1 MKKILSLLSLLV
13 MTLTAFATDY
23 TGHRT
28 VTYGSNEPTESDN
41 AVVSIVDNGD
51 GTYNVSFVDVINVD
65 GPYRDNY
72 GTYTFSNLACTTENG
87 VTTFTGSGLT
97 AAVTHSNPN
106 SDYSFIKSASEGE
119 LTVKFNAEKAY
130 AKFAATI
137 STGWSSATISAEF
150 GTDDFETG
158 GGEPEGPTVVSSKSF
173 TDKLGMKMG
182 EGVYDLPY
190 SAEVTVKEMSDGSN
204 NIDFSFGS
212 SVIEANGL
220 TKGTDA
226 KGRTTYSGDVDVQG
240 TVYKVYAV
248 IYTDADGT
256 EKIYM
261 TVESEGVT
269 YIVGTKPVDGP
280 SIPMENYQADGTGFV
295 VSTPIDWNTQKF
307 QAVIDATNCN
317 SSNTEEI
324 FGFGPEATV
333 WEKNIH
339 IYADKGTYKAFYQCS
354 NGNNNT
360 TVNITDKTN
369 ITVEVSKADG
379 LTVDGVSIIA
389 ADKLEGLFDLTE
401 VKFGS
406 GENSQFSNALYKS
419 VKLVEVVPP
428 FVPETK
434 TYKDVA
440 YSSFAGT
447 NTNFDENT
455 VEFTT
460 VEDGTYNVVYKNLTV
475 SSNRIGDL
483 NIPNVTATTD
493 ADGNVTYTTTSTEG
507 TWTNINQDLA
517 SMLGISEGSPATLK
531 SFTATLSGEKL
542 NMTVV
547 TALTGVDATIVFG
560 EQYVDPNPDP
570 EGAIDVVEHGF
581 YANDFAWQELK
592 DINWD
597 NQYLKAEIDL
607 TTCKNE
613 NENILS
619 VGNNISEWGATNYHF
634 YYTAATKTL
643 QFNFLNSSGNISRY
657 DVADIEGTVTI
668 EISKKKGL
676 VINGTQY
683 NNKYLSTEQYADPTT
698 AFAELWAISNIKIGG
713 CQGTTMSNATY
724 NYIHILPVEAEP
736 VDPNEVVGS
745 KTFSDNLTVGHD
757 AVTGDVT
764 GYANKQV
771 VFTKYANGETAVT
784 FKEYPIS
791 ETESRDL
798 TFRGTIEEYD
808 MSEYGMGNM
817 IFGENMVA
825 TPIEDETSA
834 FYGKEI
840 SLMINI
846 SSYTD
851 DKIKFA
857 YEFGSEAESE
867 EKGGIYYCGEYGVE
881 IEQPEEVV
889 GTKTYTANLTV
900 DHDATLQNEVLYKDK
915 DVVFTKYSTGDVTVT
930 FKAFPVSENETC
942 DLTFRGTISEVDM
955 SEYGMGVM
963 VFGEKMVCKVED
975 EASSLNGQTL
985 YLNINIDKK
994 DDYSKNIV
1002 FNYSFA
1008 NDVDDENAD
1017 AESIFYCGRYGV
1029 VADAISGIQTEMENG
1044 NVSIYTVGGAK
1055 VNTLQ
1060 KGINIVRLAN
1070 GKTIKVVK

>member
-1 MKKILSLLSLLV
+1 MLAVVAMAADLTTGVTFKGTWGDKLGSYGTAEGQMKVTKVDGGLKFEVKSN
-13 MTLTAFATDY
+13 AFNDFAFPDY
-23 TGHRT
+23 TIVYECEVGADGSFNAGNYSRGEITGDAAVEGTAVSSMYWQQIKGT
-28 VTYGSNEPTESDN
+28 VTNE
-41 AVVSIVDNGD
+41 SIDL
-51 GTYNVSFVDVINVD
+51 YMR
-65 GPYRDNY
+65 Y
-72 GTYTFSNLACTTENG
+72 CG
-87 VTTFTGSGLT
+87 VNF
-97 AAVTHSNPN
+97 
-106 SDYSFIKSASEGE
+106 GE
-119 LTVKFNAEKAY
+119 LSHVTFQGTAVAEP
-130 AKFAATI
+130 
-137 STGWSSATISAEF
+137 
-150 GTDDFETG
+150 
-158 GGEPEGPTVVSSKSF
+158 EPEGPTVVSSKSF
-173 TDKLGMKMG
+173 TDKLSLKIGDAIN
-182 EGVYDLPY
+182 ELPY
-190 SAEVTVKEMSDGSN
+190 SAEVTVKEMSDGTN
-204 NIDFSFGS
+204 NIDFFFGS
-212 SVIEANGL
+212 SLIEANGL

-261 TVESEGVT
+261 SVESEGVT

-379 LTVDGVSIIA
+379 LTVDGVSVIA

-406 GENSQFSNALYKS
+406 GENSQFSNAFYKS

-493 ADGNVTYTTTSTEG
+493 ADGNVTYTTTATEG

-547 TALTGVDATIVFG
+547 TALTGVDATLVFG

-581 YANDFAWQELK
+581 NANGFGWQEVK

-597 NQYLKAEIDL
+597 NQYLKAEMDL
-607 TTCKNE
+607 TNCTSE
-613 NENILS
+613 NEVVLS
-619 VGNNISEWGATNYHF
+619 VGNNITAWGATNFHL

-643 QFNFLNSSGNISRY
+643 QYNYIDASGNIGRY
-657 DVADIEGTVTI
+657 DIPNIEGTVTV

-676 VINGTQY
+676 VVNGEKCNY
-683 NNKYLSTEQYADPTT
+683 KNGSTEQFDDPAT
-698 AFAELWAISNIKIGG
+698 AFASLWAVSSVQIGAI
-713 CQGTTMSNATY
+713 QGNTMGYAVY

-736 VDPNEVVGS
+736 VDPNEVVAT
-745 KTFSDNLTVGHD
+745 KTYTDNLTVGHD
-757 AVTGDVT
+757 AQTGDVT
-764 GYANKQV
+764 GYADKQV
-771 VFTKYANGETAVT
+771 VFTKYANGESSVT

-791 ETESRDL
+791 ETETRDL
-798 TFRGTIEEYD
+798 TFRGVIAELAMTEE
-808 MSEYGMGNM
+808 GVGTVT
-817 IFGENMVA
+817 FGEDLAM

-840 SLMINI
+840 SLFINI
-846 SSYTD
+846 SSYSA
-851 DKIKFA
+851 DKMEFT
-857 YEFGSEAESE
+857 YEFGSED
-867 EKGGIYYCGEYGVE
+867 GIYYVGQYGVE
-881 IEQPEEVV
+881 IEKPEEVV

-955 SEYGMGVM
+955 SDYGMGVM
-963 VFGEKMVCKVED
+963 VFGENMVCKVED

-994 DDYSKNIV
+994 DDYSNNIV
-1002 FNYSFA
+1002 FQYSFA
-1008 NDVDDENAD
+1008 NDVDDD
-1017 AESIFYCGRYGV
+1017 AESILYCGRYGV
-1029 VADAISGIQTEMENG
+1029 VADAISGIQAEMENG

>member
-1 MKKILSLLSLLV
+1 MKKILSLLSFLMLAV
-13 MTLTAFATDY
+13 VAMAADLTTGVTFQGTWGDKLGNLGTAEGQMKVTKVDGGLKFEVKSNAFNGFAFPDY
-23 TGHRT
+23 TIVYECEVGADGSFNVGNFSRGEITGDATVEGTAVSSLYWQQIKGT
-28 VTYGSNEPTESDN
+28 VTNESIDLYMRYCGVNMAELSHVTFQGT
-41 AVVSIVDNGD
+41 AV
-51 GTYNVSFVDVINVD
+51 
-65 GPYRDNY
+65 
-72 GTYTFSNLACTTENG
+72 
-87 VTTFTGSGLT
+87 
-97 AAVTHSNPN
+97 
-106 SDYSFIKSASEGE
+106 
-119 LTVKFNAEKAY
+119 AEPK
-130 AKFAATI
+130 
-137 STGWSSATISAEF
+137 
-150 GTDDFETG
+150 
-158 GGEPEGPTVVSSKSF
+158 PEGPTVVSSKSF
-173 TDKLGMKMG
+173 TDKLGMKMD

-261 TVESEGVT
+261 SVESEGVT
-269 YIVGTKPVDGP
+269 YIVGTQPVDGP

-339 IYADKGTYKAFYQCS
+339 IYADHGSYKAYYQCS

-360 TVNITDKTN
+360 TVNIADKTN

-379 LTVDGVSIIA
+379 LTVDGVSVIA

-419 VKLVEVVPP
+419 VKLLEVVPP

-493 ADGNVTYTTTSTEG
+493 ADGNVTYATTATEG

-560 EQYVDPNPDP
+560 EQYVEPNPDP
-570 EGAIDVVEHGF
+570 EGTIDVVEHGF
-581 YANDFAWQELK
+581 NANGFGWQEVK

-597 NQYLKAEIDL
+597 TQYLKAEMDL
-607 TTCKNE
+607 TNCTSANE
-613 NENILS
+613 VVLS
-619 VGNNISEWGATNYHF
+619 VGNNITAWGATNFHL

-643 QFNFLNSSGNISRY
+643 QYNYIDASGNIGRY
-657 DVADIEGTVTI
+657 DIPNIEGTVTV
-668 EISKKKGL
+668 EISKKNGL
-676 VINGTQY
+676 VVNGEKCNY
-683 NNKYLSTEQYADPTT
+683 KNGSTEQFDDPAT
-698 AFAELWAISNIKIGG
+698 AFASLWAVSSVQIGAI
-713 CQGTTMSNATY
+713 QGSTMGYAVY

-736 VDPNEVVGS
+736 VDPNEVVAT
-745 KTFSDNLTVGHD
+745 KTYTDNLTVGHD
-757 AVTGDVT
+757 AQTGEVT
-764 GYANKQV
+764 GYADKQV
-771 VFTKYANGETAVT
+771 VFTKYANGESSVT
-784 FKEYPIS
+784 FKEFPIS

-798 TFRGTIEEYD
+798 TFRGTISETD
-808 MSEYGMGNM
+808 MSEYGMG
-817 IFGENMVA
+817 IVTFGEDMA
-825 TPIEDETSA
+825 MTPIEDETSA

-840 SLMINI
+840 SLFINI
-846 SSYTD
+846 SSYTA
-851 DKIKFA
+851 DKMEFT
-857 YEFGSEAESE
+857 YEFGSED
-867 EKGGIYYCGEYGVE
+867 GIYYVGQYGVE

-963 VFGEKMVCKVED
+963 VFGENMVCKVED

-994 DDYSKNIV
+994 DDYSNNIV
-1002 FNYSFA
+1002 FQYSFA
-1008 NDVDDENAD
+1008 NEVDDDSE
-1017 AESIFYCGRYGV
+1017 AESILYCGRYGV
-1029 VADAISGIQTEMENG
+1029 VANAISGIQTEMENG

>member
-13 MTLTAFATDY
+13 MTLTAFATEY

-182 EGVYDLPY
+182 DGVYDLPY

-261 TVESEGVT
+261 SVESEGVT
-269 YIVGTKPVDGP
+269 YIVGTQPVDGP

-295 VSTPIDWNTQKF
+295 VSTPIDWETQKF

-360 TVNITDKTN
+360 TVNIADKTN

-379 LTVDGVSIIA
+379 LTVDGETIIA

-406 GENSQFSNALYKS
+406 GENSQFSNAFYKS

-493 ADGNVTYTTTSTEG
+493 ADGNVTYATTATEG

-560 EQYVDPNPDP
+560 EQYVEPNPDP
-570 EGAIDVVEHGF
+570 EGTIDVVEHGF
-581 YANDFAWQELK
+581 NANGFGWQEVK

-597 NQYLKAEIDL
+597 TQYLKAEMDL
-607 TTCKNE
+607 TNCTSANE
-613 NENILS
+613 VVLS
-619 VGNNISEWGATNYHF
+619 VGNNITAWGATNFHL

-643 QFNFLNSSGNISRY
+643 QYNYIDASGNIGRY
-657 DVADIEGTVTI
+657 DIPNIEGTVTV
-668 EISKKKGL
+668 EISKKNGL
-676 VINGTQY
+676 VVNGEKCNY
-683 NNKYLSTEQYADPTT
+683 KNGSTEQFDDPAT
-698 AFAELWAISNIKIGG
+698 AFASLWAVSSVQIGAI
-713 CQGTTMSNATY
+713 QGSTMGYAVY

-736 VDPNEVVGS
+736 VDPNEVVAT
-745 KTFSDNLTVGHD
+745 KTYTDNLTVGHD
-757 AVTGDVT
+757 AQTGDVT
-764 GYANKQV
+764 GYADKQV
-771 VFTKYANGETAVT
+771 VFTKYANGESSVT
-784 FKEYPIS
+784 FKEFPIS

-798 TFRGTIEEYD
+798 TFRGTISETD
-808 MSEYGMGNM
+808 MSEYGMGTVT
-817 IFGENMVA
+817 FGEDLAM

-840 SLMINI
+840 SLFINI
-846 SSYTD
+846 SSYSA
-851 DKIKFA
+851 DKMEFT
-857 YEFGSEAESE
+857 YEFGSED
-867 EKGGIYYCGEYGVE
+867 GIYYVGQYGVE

-963 VFGEKMVCKVED
+963 VFGENMVCKVED

-994 DDYSKNIV
+994 DDYSNNIV
-1002 FNYSFA
+1002 FQYSFA
-1008 NDVDDENAD
+1008 NEVDDDSE
-1017 AESIFYCGRYGV
+1017 AESILYCGRYGV
-1029 VADAISGIQTEMENG
+1029 VANAISGIQTEMENG

>member
-1 MKKILSLLSLLV
+1 MLAVVAMAADLTTGVTFQGTWGDKLGNLGTAEGQMKVTKVDGGLKFEVKSN
-13 MTLTAFATDY
+13 AFNGFAFPDY
-23 TGHRT
+23 TIVYECEVGADGSFNVGNFSRGEITGDATVEGTAVSSMYWQQIKGT
-28 VTYGSNEPTESDN
+28 VTNE
-41 AVVSIVDNGD
+41 SIDLYMRYCGV
-51 GTYNVSFVDVINVD
+51 
-65 GPYRDNY
+65 NY
-72 GTYTFSNLACTTENG
+72 GELSHVTFQG
-87 VTTFTGSGLT
+87 T
-97 AAVTHSNPN
+97 AV
-106 SDYSFIKSASEGE
+106 
-119 LTVKFNAEKAY
+119 AEP
-130 AKFAATI
+130 
-137 STGWSSATISAEF
+137 
-150 GTDDFETG
+150 
-158 GGEPEGPTVVSSKSF
+158 EPEGPTVVSSKSF

-182 EGVYDLPY
+182 ETVYDNLPY
-190 SAEVTVKEMSDGSN
+190 NAEVTVKEMSDGSN

-248 IYTDADGT
+248 IYTDADGA

-261 TVESEGVT
+261 TVESVGVT
-269 YIVGTKPVDGP
+269 YIVGTQPVDGP

-317 SSNTEEI
+317 SSKTEDI
-324 FGFGPEATV
+324 FSFGPEATV

-339 IYADKGTYKAFYQCS
+339 IYADKGSYKAYYQCS

-360 TVNITDKTN
+360 TVNIADKTN

-379 LTVDGVSIIA
+379 LTVDGETIIA

-406 GENSQFSNALYKS
+406 GEGTDQYSNALYKS

-434 TYKDVA
+434 TYNDVA

-455 VEFTT
+455 VEITT

-493 ADGNVTYTTTSTEG
+493 ADGNVTYATTATEG

-560 EQYVDPNPDP
+560 EQYVEPIPDP
-570 EGAIDVVEHGF
+570 EGTIDVVEHGF
-581 YANDFAWQELK
+581 NANDFAWQESK

-597 NQYLKAEIDL
+597 TQYLKAEIDL

-619 VGNNISEWGATNYHF
+619 VGNNISAWGATNYHF
-634 YYTAATKTL
+634 YYTAGTKTL

-698 AFAELWAISNIKIGG
+698 AFAELWAISNVKIGG
-713 CQGTTMSNATY
+713 CQGSTMSNATY

-736 VDPNEVVGS
+736 VDPNEVVAT
-745 KTFSDNLTVGHD
+745 KTYTDNLTVGHD
-757 AVTGDVT
+757 AQTGDVT
-764 GYANKQV
+764 GYADKQV
-771 VFTKYANGETAVT
+771 VFTKYANGESSVT
-784 FKEYPIS
+784 FKEFPIS
-791 ETESRDL
+791 ETETRDL
-798 TFRGTIEEYD
+798 TFRGTISETD
-808 MSEYGMGNM
+808 MSEYGMG
-817 IFGENMVA
+817 IVTFGEDMA
-825 TPIEDETSA
+825 MTPIEDETSA

-840 SLMINI
+840 SLFINI
-846 SSYTD
+846 SSYTA
-851 DKIKFA
+851 DKMEFT
-857 YEFGSEAESE
+857 YEFGSED
-867 EKGGIYYCGEYGVE
+867 GIYYVGQYGVE

-942 DLTFRGTISEVDM
+942 DLTFRGTISETDM
-955 SEYGMGVM
+955 SEFGMGVL
-963 VFGEKMVCKVED
+963 VFGEGMVCKVED

-994 DDYSKNIV
+994 DDYSNNIV
-1002 FNYSFA
+1002 FQYSFA
-1008 NDVDDENAD
+1008 NEVDDDSE
-1017 AESIFYCGRYGV
+1017 AESILYCGRYGV
-1029 VADAISGIQTEMENG
+1029 VANAISGIQTEMENG

>member
-1 MKKILSLLSLLV
+1 MKKILSLLSFLMLAV
-13 MTLTAFATDY
+13 VAMAADLTTGVTFKGTWGDKLGSYGTAEGQMKVTKVDGGLKFEVKSNAFNGFAFPDY
-23 TGHRT
+23 TIVYTCEVGADGSFNVGNFSRGEITGDATVEGTAVSSLYWQQIKGT
-28 VTYGSNEPTESDN
+28 VTNESIDLYMRYCGVNMAELSHVTFQGT
-41 AVVSIVDNGD
+41 AV
-51 GTYNVSFVDVINVD
+51 
-65 GPYRDNY
+65 
-72 GTYTFSNLACTTENG
+72 
-87 VTTFTGSGLT
+87 
-97 AAVTHSNPN
+97 
-106 SDYSFIKSASEGE
+106 
-119 LTVKFNAEKAY
+119 AEPK
-130 AKFAATI
+130 
-137 STGWSSATISAEF
+137 
-150 GTDDFETG
+150 
-158 GGEPEGPTVVSSKSF
+158 PEGPTVVSSKTF

-261 TVESEGVT
+261 SVESEGVT

-295 VSTPIDWNTQKF
+295 VSTPIDWETQKF

-379 LTVDGVSIIA
+379 LTVDGVSVIA

-406 GENSQFSNALYKS
+406 GENSQFSNAFYKS

-493 ADGNVTYTTTSTEG
+493 ADGNVTYTTTATEG

-542 NMTVV
+542 NMTIV

-560 EQYVDPNPDP
+560 KQYVEPNPDP
-570 EGAIDVVEHGF
+570 EGTIDVVEHGF
-581 YANDFAWQELK
+581 NANGFGWQEVK

-597 NQYLKAEIDL
+597 TQYLKAEMDL
-607 TTCKNE
+607 TNCTSANE
-613 NENILS
+613 VVLS
-619 VGNNISEWGATNYHF
+619 VGNNITAWGATNFHL

-643 QFNFLNSSGNISRY
+643 QYNYIDASGNIGRY
-657 DVADIEGTVTI
+657 DIPNIEGTVTV
-668 EISKKKGL
+668 EISKKNGL
-676 VINGTQY
+676 VVNGEKCNY
-683 NNKYLSTEQYADPTT
+683 KNGSTEQFDDPAT
-698 AFAELWAISNIKIGG
+698 AFASLWAVSSVQIGAI
-713 CQGTTMSNATY
+713 QGSTMGYAVY

-736 VDPNEVVGS
+736 VDPNEVVA
-745 KTFSDNLTVGHD
+745 TNTYTDNLTVGHD
-757 AVTGDVT
+757 AQTGDVT
-764 GYANKQV
+764 GYADKQV
-771 VFTKYANGETAVT
+771 VFTKYANGESSVT
-784 FKEYPIS
+784 FKEFPIS
-791 ETESRDL
+791 ETETRDL
-798 TFRGTIEEYD
+798 TFRGTISETD
-808 MSEYGMGNM
+808 MSEYGMGTVT
-817 IFGENMVA
+817 FGEDLAM

-840 SLMINI
+840 SLFINI
-846 SSYTD
+846 SSYSA
-851 DKIKFA
+851 DKMEFT
-857 YEFGSEAESE
+857 YEFGSED
-867 EKGGIYYCGEYGVE
+867 GIYYVGQYGVE

-963 VFGEKMVCKVED
+963 VFGENMVCKVED

-994 DDYSKNIV
+994 DDYSNNIV
-1002 FNYSFA
+1002 FQYSFA

-1029 VADAISGIQTEMENG
+1029 VANAISGIQAEMENG

>member
-1 MKKILSLLSLLV
+1 MKKVLSLLSFLMLAV
-13 MTLTAFATDY
+13 VAMAADLTTGVTFQGTWGDKLGSYGTAEGQMKVTKVDGGLKFEVKSNAFNDFAFPDY
-23 TGHRT
+23 TIVYECEVGADGSFNVGNYSRGEITGDATVEGTAVSSLYWQQIKGT
-28 VTYGSNEPTESDN
+28 VTNESIDLYMRYCGVNFAELSHVTFQGT
-41 AVVSIVDNGD
+41 AV
-51 GTYNVSFVDVINVD
+51 
-65 GPYRDNY
+65 
-72 GTYTFSNLACTTENG
+72 
-87 VTTFTGSGLT
+87 
-97 AAVTHSNPN
+97 
-106 SDYSFIKSASEGE
+106 
-119 LTVKFNAEKAY
+119 AEPK
-130 AKFAATI
+130 
-137 STGWSSATISAEF
+137 
-150 GTDDFETG
+150 
-158 GGEPEGPTVVSSKSF
+158 PEGPTVESSKEF
-173 TDKLGMKMG
+173 TDKAAMSYAGSDPTDMG
-182 EGVYDLPY
+182 T
-190 SAEVTVKEMSDGSN
+190 AKVTVDYMSDDSYN
-204 NIDFSFGS
+204 MSLEFGGNTYKATG
-212 SVIEANGL
+212 VE
-220 TKGTDA
+220 KGTDN
-226 KGRTTYSGDVDVQG
+226 KGRTTYAGSVNIAG
-240 TVYKVYAV
+240 TDYQIYAV
-248 IYTDADGT
+248 VYTDEEST
-256 EKIYM
+256 EKIYL
-261 TVESEGVT
+261 TATSNVT
-269 YIVGTKPVDGP
+269 TFIIGSDPDAVAPLAFP
-280 SIPMENYQADGTGFV
+280 IENYQADGTGFV
-295 VSTPIDWNTQKF
+295 VSTPINWETQKL
-307 QAVIDATNCN
+307 QAVIDASNCN

-360 TVNITDKTN
+360 TVNIADKTN

-447 NTNFDENT
+447 NTDFDENT

-493 ADGNVTYTTTSTEG
+493 ADGNVTYTTTATEG

-581 YANDFAWQELK
+581 YANDFAWQESK

-643 QFNFLNSSGNISRY
+643 QFNFLNSTDNISRY

-676 VINGTQY
+676 VINAQY

-713 CQGTTMSNATY
+713 CQGSTMSNATY

-808 MSEYGMGNM
+808 MSEYGMGTM

-881 IEQPEEVV
+881 IEKPEEVV

-900 DHDATLQNEVLYKDK
+900 DHDATLQHEVLYKDK

-955 SEYGMGVM
+955 SDYGMGVM
-963 VFGEKMVCKVED
+963 VFGENMVCKVED

-1002 FNYSFA
+1002 FQYSFA
-1008 NDVDDENAD
+1008 NDVDDD
-1017 AESIFYCGRYGV
+1017 AESVLYCGRYGV
-1029 VADAISGIQTEMENG
+1029 VADAISGIQAEMENG

>member
-1 MKKILSLLSLLV
+1 MLAVVAMAADLTTGVTFQGTWGDKLGNLGTAEGQMKVTKVDGGLKFEVKSN
-13 MTLTAFATDY
+13 AFNDFAFPDY
-23 TGHRT
+23 TIVYECEVGADGSFNVGNFSRGEITGDATVEGTAVSSLYWQQIKGT
-28 VTYGSNEPTESDN
+28 VTNESIDLYMRYCGVNFAELSHVTFQGTE
-41 AVVSIVDNGD
+41 V
-51 GTYNVSFVDVINVD
+51 
-65 GPYRDNY
+65 
-72 GTYTFSNLACTTENG
+72 
-87 VTTFTGSGLT
+87 
-97 AAVTHSNPN
+97 
-106 SDYSFIKSASEGE
+106 
-119 LTVKFNAEKAY
+119 AEPK
-130 AKFAATI
+130 
-137 STGWSSATISAEF
+137 
-150 GTDDFETG
+150 
-158 GGEPEGPTVVSSKSF
+158 PEGPTVVSSKTF

-248 IYTDADGT
+248 IYTDADGA

-261 TVESEGVT
+261 SVESEGVT

-295 VSTPIDWNTQKF
+295 VSTPIDWNTQKS

-324 FGFGPEATV
+324 FVFGPEATV

-379 LTVDGVSIIA
+379 LTVDGVSVIA

-493 ADGNVTYTTTSTEG
+493 ADGNVTYTTTATEG

-560 EQYVDPNPDP
+560 KQYVDPNPDP

-581 YANDFAWQELK
+581 YANDFAWQESK

-634 YYTAATKTL
+634 YYTAGTKTL
-643 QFNFLNSSGNISRY
+643 QFNFLNTSGNISRY

-713 CQGTTMSNATY
+713 CQGSTMSNATY

-808 MSEYGMGNM
+808 MSEYGMGTM

-881 IEQPEEVV
+881 IEKPEEVV

-900 DHDATLQNEVLYKDK
+900 DHDATLQHEVLYKDK

-955 SEYGMGVM
+955 SDYGMGVM
-963 VFGEKMVCKVED
+963 VFGENMVCKVED

-1002 FNYSFA
+1002 FQYSFA
-1008 NDVDDENAD
+1008 NDVDDD
-1017 AESIFYCGRYGV
+1017 AESILYCGRYGV

>member
-1 MKKILSLLSLLV
+1 MLAVVAMAADLTTGVTFKGTWGDKLGSYGTAEGQMKVTKVDGGLKFEVKSN
-13 MTLTAFATDY
+13 AFNDFAFPDY
-23 TGHRT
+23 TIVYTCEVGADGSFNVGNFSRGEITGDATVEGTAVSSLYWQQIKGT
-28 VTYGSNEPTESDN
+28 VTNESIDLYMRYFGVNMAELSHVTFQGT
-41 AVVSIVDNGD
+41 AV
-51 GTYNVSFVDVINVD
+51 
-65 GPYRDNY
+65 
-72 GTYTFSNLACTTENG
+72 
-87 VTTFTGSGLT
+87 
-97 AAVTHSNPN
+97 
-106 SDYSFIKSASEGE
+106 
-119 LTVKFNAEKAY
+119 AEPK
-130 AKFAATI
+130 
-137 STGWSSATISAEF
+137 
-150 GTDDFETG
+150 
-158 GGEPEGPTVVSSKSF
+158 PEGPTVVSSKTF

-261 TVESEGVT
+261 SVESEGVT

-295 VSTPIDWNTQKF
+295 VSTPIDWETQKF

-379 LTVDGVSIIA
+379 LTVDGVSVIA

-455 VEFTT
+455 VEITT

-493 ADGNVTYTTTSTEG
+493 ADGNVTYATTATEG

-547 TALTGVDATIVFG
+547 TALTGVDATLVFG
-560 EQYVDPNPDP
+560 EQYVEPNPDP
-570 EGAIDVVEHGF
+570 EGTIDVVEHGF
-581 YANDFAWQELK
+581 NANGFGWQEVK

-597 NQYLKAEIDL
+597 TQYLKAEMDL
-607 TTCKNE
+607 TNCTSANE
-613 NENILS
+613 VVLS
-619 VGNNISEWGATNYHF
+619 VGNNITAWGATNFHL

-643 QFNFLNSSGNISRY
+643 QYNYIDASGNIGRY
-657 DVADIEGTVTI
+657 DIPNIEGTVTV
-668 EISKKKGL
+668 EISKKNGL
-676 VINGTQY
+676 VVNGEKCNY
-683 NNKYLSTEQYADPTT
+683 KNGSTEQFDDPAT
-698 AFAELWAISNIKIGG
+698 AFASLWAVSSVQIGAI
-713 CQGTTMSNATY
+713 QGSTMGYAVY

-736 VDPNEVVGS
+736 VDPNEVVAT
-745 KTFSDNLTVGHD
+745 KTYTDNLTVGHD
-757 AVTGDVT
+757 AQTGDVT
-764 GYANKQV
+764 GYADKQV
-771 VFTKYANGETAVT
+771 VFTKYANGESSVT
-784 FKEYPIS
+784 FKEFPIS

-798 TFRGTIEEYD
+798 TFRGTISETD
-808 MSEYGMGNM
+808 MSEYGMGTVT
-817 IFGENMVA
+817 FGEDMA
-825 TPIEDETSA
+825 MTPIEDETSA

-840 SLMINI
+840 SLFINI
-846 SSYTD
+846 SSYTA
-851 DKIKFA
+851 DKMEFT
-857 YEFGSEAESE
+857 YEFGSED
-867 EKGGIYYCGEYGVE
+867 GIYYVGQYGVE

-963 VFGEKMVCKVED
+963 VFGENMVCKVED

-994 DDYSKNIV
+994 DDYSNNIV
-1002 FNYSFA
+1002 FQYSFA
-1008 NDVDDENAD
+1008 NDVDDD
-1017 AESIFYCGRYGV
+1017 AESVLYCGRYGV
-1029 VADAISGIQTEMENG
+1029 VANAISGIQTEMENG

>member
-1 MKKILSLLSLLV
+1 MKKILSLLSFLMLAV
-13 MTLTAFATDY
+13 VAMAADLTTGVTFKGTWGDKLGSYGTAEGQMKVTKVDGGLKFEVKSNAFNGFAFPDY
-23 TGHRT
+23 TIVYTCEVGADGSFNVGNFSRGEITGDATVEGTAVSSLYWQQIKGT
-28 VTYGSNEPTESDN
+28 VTNESIDLYMRYFGVNMAELSHVTFQGT
-41 AVVSIVDNGD
+41 AV
-51 GTYNVSFVDVINVD
+51 
-65 GPYRDNY
+65 
-72 GTYTFSNLACTTENG
+72 
-87 VTTFTGSGLT
+87 
-97 AAVTHSNPN
+97 
-106 SDYSFIKSASEGE
+106 
-119 LTVKFNAEKAY
+119 AEPK
-130 AKFAATI
+130 
-137 STGWSSATISAEF
+137 
-150 GTDDFETG
+150 
-158 GGEPEGPTVVSSKSF
+158 PEGPTVVSSKTF

-248 IYTDADGT
+248 LYTDADGT

-295 VSTPIDWNTQKF
+295 VSTPIDWETQKF

-339 IYADKGTYKAFYQCS
+339 IYADKGTYKAYYQCS
-354 NGNNNT
+354 NGNNNS

-379 LTVDGVSIIA
+379 LTVDGVSVIA

-406 GENSQFSNALYKS
+406 GENSQFSNAFYKS
-419 VKLVEVVPP
+419 VKLVDLVPP

-434 TYKDVA
+434 TYNDVA
-440 YSSFAGT
+440 YSSFNGT
-447 NTNFDENT
+447 TTNYENKTVEVTSVDENT
-455 VEFTT
+455 
-460 VEDGTYNVVYKNLTV
+460 YKVVYKDIV
-475 SSNRIGDL
+475 VGDNRIGDFTVSD
-483 NIPNVTATTD
+483 VTATTD
-493 ADGNVTYTTTSTEG
+493 ETTGVVTYTTTATEG
-507 TWTNINQDLA
+507 TWSNINSEL
-517 SMLGISEGSPATLK
+517 SMILGISEGGAAPLT
-531 SFTATLSGEKL
+531 SFTAKVTPAADETSEASLD
-542 NMTVV
+542 MTIATTFNNAPV
-547 TALTGVDATIVFG
+547 TFVFG
-560 EQYVDPNPDP
+560 D
-570 EGAIDVVEHGF
+570 
-581 YANDFAWQELK
+581 
-592 DINWD
+592 
-597 NQYLKAEIDL
+597 
-607 TTCKNE
+607 
-613 NENILS
+613 
-619 VGNNISEWGATNYHF
+619 
-634 YYTAATKTL
+634 
-643 QFNFLNSSGNISRY
+643 
-657 DVADIEGTVTI
+657 
-668 EISKKKGL
+668 
-676 VINGTQY
+676 
-683 NNKYLSTEQYADPTT
+683 KY
-698 AFAELWAISNIKIGG
+698 
-713 CQGTTMSNATY
+713 
-724 NYIHILPVEAEP
+724 
-736 VDPNEVVGS
+736 VDPNEVVET
-745 KTFSDNLTVGHD
+745 KTYTDNLTVGHD
-757 AVTGDVT
+757 AQTGEVT
-764 GYANKQV
+764 GYADKQV
-771 VFTKYANGETAVT
+771 VFTKYANGESSVT
-784 FKEYPIS
+784 FKEFPIS
-791 ETESRDL
+791 ETETRDL
-798 TFRGTIEEYD
+798 TFRGIIGELAMTEEGVGTVTYGED
-808 MSEYGMGNM
+808 MAM
-817 IFGENMVA
+817 

-840 SLMINI
+840 SLFINI
-846 SSYTD
+846 SSYSA
-851 DKIKFA
+851 DKMEFT
-857 YEFGSEAESE
+857 YEFGSED
-867 EKGGIYYCGEYGVE
+867 GIYYVGQYGVE
-881 IEQPEEVV
+881 IEKPEEVV

-963 VFGEKMVCKVED
+963 VFGENMVCKVED

-1002 FNYSFA
+1002 FQYSFA
-1008 NDVDDENAD
+1008 NNVDDENAD
-1017 AESIFYCGRYGV
+1017 AQSIFYCGRYGV

>member
-1 MKKILSLLSLLV
+1 MLAVVAMAADLTTGVTFKGTWGDKLGSYGTAEGQMKVTKVDGGLKFEVKSN
-13 MTLTAFATDY
+13 AFNDFAFPDY
-23 TGHRT
+23 TIVYECEVGADGSFNVGNYSRGEITGDATVEGTAVSSLYWQQIKGT
-28 VTYGSNEPTESDN
+28 VTNESIDLYMRYFGVNMAELSHVTFQGT
-41 AVVSIVDNGD
+41 AV
-51 GTYNVSFVDVINVD
+51 
-65 GPYRDNY
+65 
-72 GTYTFSNLACTTENG
+72 
-87 VTTFTGSGLT
+87 
-97 AAVTHSNPN
+97 
-106 SDYSFIKSASEGE
+106 
-119 LTVKFNAEKAY
+119 AEPK
-130 AKFAATI
+130 
-137 STGWSSATISAEF
+137 
-150 GTDDFETG
+150 
-158 GGEPEGPTVVSSKSF
+158 PEGPTVVSSKTF

-261 TVESEGVT
+261 SVESEGVT

-295 VSTPIDWNTQKF
+295 VSTPIDWETQKF

-379 LTVDGVSIIA
+379 LTVDGVSVIA

-455 VEFTT
+455 VEITT

-493 ADGNVTYTTTSTEG
+493 ADGNVTYATTATEG
-507 TWTNINQDLA
+507 TWTNIDQDLA

-547 TALTGVDATIVFG
+547 TALTGVDATLVFG
-560 EQYVDPNPDP
+560 EQYVEPNPDP
-570 EGAIDVVEHGF
+570 EGTIDVVEHGF
-581 YANDFAWQELK
+581 NANGFGWQEVK

-597 NQYLKAEIDL
+597 TQYLKAEMDL
-607 TTCKNE
+607 TNCTSANE
-613 NENILS
+613 VVLS
-619 VGNNISEWGATNYHF
+619 VGNNITAWGATNFHL

-643 QFNFLNSSGNISRY
+643 QYNYIDASGNIGRY
-657 DVADIEGTVTI
+657 DIPNIEGTVTV
-668 EISKKKGL
+668 EISKKNGL
-676 VINGTQY
+676 VVNGEKCNY
-683 NNKYLSTEQYADPTT
+683 KNGSTEQFDDPAT
-698 AFAELWAISNIKIGG
+698 AFASLWAVSSVQIGAI
-713 CQGTTMSNATY
+713 QGSTMGYAVY

-736 VDPNEVVGS
+736 VDPNEVVAT
-745 KTFSDNLTVGHD
+745 KTYTDNLTVGHD
-757 AVTGDVT
+757 AQTGEVT
-764 GYANKQV
+764 GYAGKQV
-771 VFTKYANGETAVT
+771 VFTKYANGESSVT
-784 FKEYPIS
+784 FKEFPIS

-798 TFRGTIEEYD
+798 TFRGTISETD
-808 MSEYGMGNM
+808 MSEYGMGTVT
-817 IFGENMVA
+817 FGEDMA
-825 TPIEDETSA
+825 MTPIEDETSA

-840 SLMINI
+840 SLFINI
-846 SSYTD
+846 SSYTA
-851 DKIKFA
+851 DKMEFT
-857 YEFGSEAESE
+857 YEFGSED
-867 EKGGIYYCGEYGVE
+867 GIYYVGQYGVE

-963 VFGEKMVCKVED
+963 VFGENMVCKVED

-994 DDYSKNIV
+994 DDYSNNIV
-1002 FNYSFA
+1002 FQYSFA
-1008 NDVDDENAD
+1008 NDVDDD
-1017 AESIFYCGRYGV
+1017 AESVLYCGRYGV
-1029 VADAISGIQTEMENG
+1029 VANAISGIQTEMENG

>member
-1 MKKILSLLSLLV
+1 MLAVVAMAADLTTGVTFQGTWGDKLGNLGTAEGQMKVTKVDGGLKFEVKSN
-13 MTLTAFATDY
+13 AFNGFAFPDY
-23 TGHRT
+23 TIVYECEVGADGSFNVGNFSRGEITGDATVEGTAVSSLYWQQIKGT
-28 VTYGSNEPTESDN
+28 VTNESIDLYMRYCGVNMAELSHVTFQGT
-41 AVVSIVDNGD
+41 AV
-51 GTYNVSFVDVINVD
+51 
-65 GPYRDNY
+65 
-72 GTYTFSNLACTTENG
+72 
-87 VTTFTGSGLT
+87 
-97 AAVTHSNPN
+97 
-106 SDYSFIKSASEGE
+106 
-119 LTVKFNAEKAY
+119 AEPK
-130 AKFAATI
+130 
-137 STGWSSATISAEF
+137 
-150 GTDDFETG
+150 
-158 GGEPEGPTVVSSKSF
+158 PEGPTVVSSKSF
-173 TDKLGMKMG
+173 TDKLSLKIGDAIN
-182 EGVYDLPY
+182 ELPY
-190 SAEVTVKEMSDGSN
+190 SAEVTVKEMSDGTN

-212 SVIEANGL
+212 SLIEANGL

-240 TVYKVYAV
+240 SVYKVYAV

-261 TVESEGVT
+261 SVESEGVT

-406 GENSQFSNALYKS
+406 GENSQFSNAFYKS
-419 VKLVEVVPP
+419 VKLVDLVPP

-455 VEFTT
+455 VEITT

-483 NIPNVTATTD
+483 TIPNVTATTD
-493 ADGNVTYTTTSTEG
+493 ADGDVTYTTTATEG

-547 TALTGVDATIVFG
+547 TALTGVDATLVFG
-560 EQYVDPNPDP
+560 EQYVEPNPDP
-570 EGAIDVVEHGF
+570 EGTIDVVEHGF
-581 YANDFAWQELK
+581 NANDFAWQESK

-597 NQYLKAEIDL
+597 TQYLKAEIDL

-619 VGNNISEWGATNYHF
+619 VGNNISAWGATNYHF
-634 YYTAATKTL
+634 YYTAGTKTL
-643 QFNFLNSSGNISRY
+643 QFNFLNSSDNISRY

-713 CQGTTMSNATY
+713 CQGSTMSNATY

-736 VDPNEVVGS
+736 VDPNEVVAT
-745 KTFSDNLTVGHD
+745 KTYTDNLTVGHD
-757 AVTGDVT
+757 AQTGDVT
-764 GYANKQV
+764 GYADKQV
-771 VFTKYANGETAVT
+771 VFTKYANGESSVT
-784 FKEYPIS
+784 FKEFPIS
-791 ETESRDL
+791 ETETRDL
-798 TFRGTIEEYD
+798 TFRGIIGELAMTEEGTGTVTCGED
-808 MSEYGMGNM
+808 MAM
-817 IFGENMVA
+817 

-840 SLMINI
+840 SLFITI
-846 SSYTD
+846 SSYTAE
-851 DKIKFA
+851 KMEFT
-857 YEFGSEAESE
+857 YEFGSED
-867 EKGGIYYCGEYGVE
+867 GIYYVGQYGVE
-881 IEQPEEVV
+881 IEQKDEIV
-889 GTKTYTANLTV
+889 GSKTYTSNLTV
-900 DHDATLQNEVLYKDK
+900 DHDASLSNEAVYDNK
-915 DVVFTKYSTGDVTVT
+915 DVRFDKYANGDVAVT
-930 FKAFPVSENETC
+930 FVAYPVSENETC
-942 DLTFRGTISEVDM
+942 DLTFRGTIQEYDM
-955 SEYGMGVM
+955 SDYGMGKM
-963 VFGEKMVCKVED
+963 IFGDGLVCKVEN
-975 EASSLNGQTL
+975 EASSFNGKTL
-985 YLNINIDKK
+985 YLSINIKLNE
-994 DDYSKNIV
+994 DDSPTFSYT
-1002 FNYSFA
+1002 FA
-1008 NDVDDENAD
+1008 NDVDEEGEG
-1017 AESIFYCGRYGV
+1017 AESIFYCGRFNVDDVTNGINGV
-1029 VADAISGIQTEMENG
+1029 ETEMENG

-1055 VNTLQ
+1055 LNTLQ

-1070 GKTIKVVK
+1070 GKTIKVIK

>member
-1 MKKILSLLSLLV
+1 MLAVVAMAADLTTGVTFKGTWGDKLGSYGTAEGQMKVTKVDGGLKFEVKSN
-13 MTLTAFATDY
+13 AFNGFAFPDY
-23 TGHRT
+23 TIVYECEVGADGSFNVGNFSRGEITGDATVEGTAVSSLYWQQIKGT
-28 VTYGSNEPTESDN
+28 VTNESIDLYMRYFGVNMAELSHVTFQGT
-41 AVVSIVDNGD
+41 AV
-51 GTYNVSFVDVINVD
+51 
-65 GPYRDNY
+65 
-72 GTYTFSNLACTTENG
+72 
-87 VTTFTGSGLT
+87 
-97 AAVTHSNPN
+97 
-106 SDYSFIKSASEGE
+106 
-119 LTVKFNAEKAY
+119 AEPK
-130 AKFAATI
+130 
-137 STGWSSATISAEF
+137 
-150 GTDDFETG
+150 
-158 GGEPEGPTVVSSKSF
+158 PEGPTVVSSKTF

-261 TVESEGVT
+261 SVESEGVT

-295 VSTPIDWNTQKF
+295 VSTPIDWETQKF

-379 LTVDGVSIIA
+379 LTVDGVSVIA

-455 VEFTT
+455 VEITT

-493 ADGNVTYTTTSTEG
+493 ADGNVTYATTATEG

-547 TALTGVDATIVFG
+547 TALTGVDATLVFG
-560 EQYVDPNPDP
+560 EQYVEPNPDP
-570 EGAIDVVEHGF
+570 EGTIDVVEHGF
-581 YANDFAWQELK
+581 NANGFGWQEVK

-597 NQYLKAEIDL
+597 TQYLKAEMDL
-607 TTCKNE
+607 TNCTSANE
-613 NENILS
+613 VVLS
-619 VGNNISEWGATNYHF
+619 VGNNITAWGATNFHL

-643 QFNFLNSSGNISRY
+643 QYNYIDASGNIGRY
-657 DVADIEGTVTI
+657 DIPNIEGTVTV
-668 EISKKKGL
+668 EISKKNGL
-676 VINGTQY
+676 VVNGEKCNY
-683 NNKYLSTEQYADPTT
+683 KNGSTEQFDDPAT
-698 AFAELWAISNIKIGG
+698 AFASLWAVSSVQIGAI
-713 CQGTTMSNATY
+713 QGSTMGYAVY

-736 VDPNEVVGS
+736 VDPNEVVAT
-745 KTFSDNLTVGHD
+745 KTYTDNLTVGHD
-757 AVTGDVT
+757 AQTGDVT
-764 GYANKQV
+764 GYADKQV
-771 VFTKYANGETAVT
+771 VFTKYANGESSVT
-784 FKEYPIS
+784 FKEFPIS

-798 TFRGTIEEYD
+798 TFRGTISETD
-808 MSEYGMGNM
+808 MSEYGMGTVT
-817 IFGENMVA
+817 FGEDMA
-825 TPIEDETSA
+825 MTPIEDETSA

-840 SLMINI
+840 SLFINI
-846 SSYTD
+846 SSYTA
-851 DKIKFA
+851 DKMEFT
-857 YEFGSEAESE
+857 YEFGSED
-867 EKGGIYYCGEYGVE
+867 GIYYVGQYGVE

-963 VFGEKMVCKVED
+963 VFGENMVCKVED

-994 DDYSKNIV
+994 DDYSNNIV
-1002 FNYSFA
+1002 FQYSFA
-1008 NDVDDENAD
+1008 NDVDDD
-1017 AESIFYCGRYGV
+1017 AESVLYCGRYGV
-1029 VADAISGIQTEMENG
+1029 VANAISGIQTEMENG